1 MFLYVESLLGY
12 EASELARVK
21 QKDYKRNRKNNPL
34 KKQFLKKIQSTFP
47 RLGWTVLSSDS
58 TFPHKFWHSEF
69 MLQSSQQQR
78 NSQGSDQESNAHT
91 VSQRLPGEREKEKTK
106 QIKWDV

>member
-91 VSQRLPGEREKEKTK
+91 VSQRLPGEREKEKTRK
-106 QIKWDV
+106 QKE